1 VIFLF
6 SASRIPATVSPKK
19 RKNNRGKTEDVVSS
33 DTENS
38 DPKQRLSFA
47 KQDGTLL
54 QTNFELLLMFS
65 IHISRFFERTLF
77 LIKISFLR

>member
-19 RKNNRGKTEDVVSS
+19 RKNNRGKAEDVVSS

-47 KQDGTLL
+47 KQDGTFTPD
-54 QTNFELLLMFS
+54 QN
-65 IHISRFFERTLF
+65 
-77 LIKISFLR
+77 